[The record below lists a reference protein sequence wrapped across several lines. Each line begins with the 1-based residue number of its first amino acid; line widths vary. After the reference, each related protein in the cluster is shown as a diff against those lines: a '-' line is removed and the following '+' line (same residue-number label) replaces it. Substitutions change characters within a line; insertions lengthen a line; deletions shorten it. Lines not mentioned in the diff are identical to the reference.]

1 MARWERNDGKG
12 FLSVGQQER
21 YEKKGITYEYY
32 RSGQSLQ
39 VGRGH
44 GQTPERPSRAN
55 PAKPEHQAYIF
66 KRDQLID
73 QIYEIKEAAYGNRP
87 LWNAKWARKGISHH
101 PKGKERSMAS
111 LKRVYKAIRN
121 TDDFDLAV
129 MELDDDDRDALYY
142 H

>member
-12 FLSVGQQER
+12 FLSPNQQKR
-21 YEKKGITYEYY
+21 YENKGITYARYQ
-32 RSGQSLQ
+32 SGESLTEA
-39 VGRGH
+39 RGH

-66 KRDQLID
+66 RRDELVSK
-73 QIYEIKEAAYGNRP
+73 IYEIKEAAYGNRP
-87 LWNAKWARKGISHH
+87 KWNAKRAKKGITHH
-101 PKGKERSMAS
+101 PKGKERSMAG

-121 TDDFDLAV
+121 ADDFDLAV